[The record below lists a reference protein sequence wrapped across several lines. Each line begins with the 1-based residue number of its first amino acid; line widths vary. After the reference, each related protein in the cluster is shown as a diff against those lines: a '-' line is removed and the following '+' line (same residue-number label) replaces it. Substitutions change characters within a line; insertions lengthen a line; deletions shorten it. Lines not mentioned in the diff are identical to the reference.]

1 MAGRTRVK
9 ICGMKEPSEV
19 EKAVEA
25 GVDALG
31 FIFVKGSPRA
41 IDPEQA
47 REIIAGLPPFVD
59 AVGVFMN
66 ESPEGVGEIVN
77 YCGLTVVQLHG
88 QEPPEYCEMMSR
100 RVIKAFQVRPDM
112 GPDHLEPYNDVVWGF
127 LLDAYHK
134 EMGGGTGETFDWSL
148 VEKVQPQKPLILAG
162 GLAVDNIAAA
172 IEQVQPFAVDVNSG
186 IESSPGRKD
195 PEQID
200 ALFRQVA
207 RADNLCGAPV
217 D

>member
-9 ICGMKEPSEV
+9 ICGMTEPFEV

-31 FIFVKGSPRA
+31 FIFVKQSPRA
-41 IDPEQA
+41 IDPERA
-47 REIIAGLPPFVD
+47 REIIASLPPFVD

-66 ESPEGVGEIVN
+66 EKPEVVGEIVN

-88 QEPPEYCEMMSR
+88 QEPPEYCQMMPC
-100 RVIKAFQVRPDM
+100 RVIKAFQVKPGM
-112 GPDHLEPYNDVVWGF
+112 GPDFLEPYNNVVWAF

-148 VEKVQPQKPLILAG
+148 VAKLGPKKPLILAG
-162 GLAVDNIAAA
+162 GLNVDNVSAA
-172 IEQVQPFAVDVNSG
+172 INQVHPFAVDVNSG
-186 IESSPGRKD
+186 IETSPGRKD
-195 PEQID
+195 PAKIA
-200 ALFRQVA
+200 ALLRQVA
-207 RADNLCGAPV
+207 KTDNLCV
-217 D
+217 